1 MSDFG
6 LSSELDVFEVQ
17 SEASAGTVRVDGK
30 PVETQTSPPKFVK
43 EIDLGDGSGVQ
54 KFEADTEAELIDK
67 LVEAQTNATKEIRK
81 LQRAKPRARPQKRE
95 RVVEPDR
102 PFDKPSVSSQ
112 EDLDFATQLAINPS
126 IVFGRLFEASTGIK
140 LADLR
145 ATKEKVGEI
154 ASALEEEAAGRDF
167 VNTTPEYLGSAKN
180 SKVLMGI
187 LEDEELPV
195 TQQNLSYAYQQAMDS
210 ALLELPAKPEPKP
223 QAQGTVTKV
232 KRTQT
237 ALSAADTGQ
246 QPVPAAEEAG
256 ALPDVN
262 KLLEG
267 DLESSRE
274 RIVREMQRL
283 RNPAT

>member
-6 LSSELDVFEVQ
+6 LTSEFNDLDLPAVEP
-17 SEASAGTVRVDGK
+17 EKEPAAGGEPK
-30 PVETQTSPPKFVK
+30 KFVK

-95 RVVEPDR
+95 KTVETER
-102 PFDKPSVSSQ
+102 PFAEPIQVSAQ
-112 EDLDFATQLAINPS
+112 DDLDFATGLSVNPS
-126 IVFGRLFEASTGIK
+126 KVFGRLFEASTGLKID
-140 LADLR
+140 DLR
-145 ATKEKVGEI
+145 ATKERVGEMV
-154 ASALEEEAAGRDF
+154 SQMEEQSQAQAFING
-167 VNTTPEYLGSAKN
+167 TPEFKPSKAN
-180 SKVLMGI
+180 SDALLGI

-195 TQQNLSYAYQQAMDS
+195 TQQNLAYAYQQAMDG
-210 ALLELPAKPEPKP
+210 ALLELPAAPEPKP
-223 QAQGTVTKV
+223 QAKETVTKV

-237 ALSAADTGQ
+237 GLSATEVGQ
-246 QPVPAAEEAG
+246 KPTPEAEQAG

-267 DLESSRE
+267 NLEDARD
-274 RIVREMQRL
+274 RIVREMQRQ
-283 RNPAT
+283 RQPAA

>member
-6 LSSELDVFEVQ
+6 LASELDVFEVQ
-17 SEASAGTVRVDGK
+17 EAAPAKEPVAGEPK
-30 PVETQTSPPKFVK
+30 KFVK

-81 LQRAKPRARPQKRE
+81 LQRAKPKVRPQRKQTMIEPARPFAE
-95 RVVEPDR
+95 
-102 PFDKPSVSSQ
+102 PSVSTQ
-112 EDLDFATQLAINPS
+112 DDLEYATQLSVNPS
-126 IVFGRLFEASTGIK
+126 KVFGRLFEASTGIQ
-140 LADLR
+140 LDDLR
-145 ATKEKVGEI
+145 ATREKVGEI
-154 ASALEEEAAGRDF
+154 ASALDEEAAGREF

-195 TQQNLSYAYQQAMDS
+195 TSQNLTYAYQQAMEG

-223 QAQGTVTKV
+223 QAQATVTKV

-246 QPVPAAEEAG
+246 KPVPAAEQAG

-274 RIVREMQRL
+274 RIVREMHRL
-283 RNPAT
+283 RNPAA

>member
-6 LSSELDVFEVQ
+6 LSSELDVFDAQ
-17 SEASAGTVRVDGK
+17 
-30 PVETQTSPPKFVK
+30 VEKAAAALPADEPKKFVK

-81 LQRAKPRARPQKRE
+81 LQRAKPRVRPQKRE
-95 RVVEPDR
+95 RVNEPER
-102 PFDKPSVSSQ
+102 PYAEPIQVSAQ
-112 EDLDFATQLAINPS
+112 DDLDFASGLSVNPS
-126 IVFGRLFEASTGIK
+126 KVFGRLFEASTGIK

-145 ATKEKVGEI
+145 ATSEKVGEI
-154 ASALEEEAAGRDF
+154 SSAMEEQAGAQSF
-167 VNTTPEYLGSAKN
+167 ISATPEFLPSKAN
-180 SKVLMGI
+180 SDALLGI

-195 TQQNLSYAYQQAMDS
+195 TQQNLSYAYQQALDG
-210 ALLELPAKPEPKP
+210 ALLELPAAPKPEPKP
-223 QAQGTVTKV
+223 QAEGTVTKV

-237 ALSAADTGQ
+237 GLSGADAGQ
-246 QPVPAAEEAG
+246 KPVPEAEQAG

-267 DLESSRE
+267 DLETARE
-274 RIVREMQRL
+274 RIVREMQRQ
-283 RNPAT
+283 RQPAA

>member
-6 LSSELDVFEVQ
+6 LSSELDVFEAQAAVVPATGDPEQ
-17 SEASAGTVRVDGK
+17 DGTAAPR
-30 PVETQTSPPKFVK
+30 KFVK

-95 RVVEPDR
+95 RVVETER
-102 PFDKPSVSSQ
+102 PFAEPAVSTQ
-112 EDLDFATQLAINPS
+112 DDLDYATQLSVNPS
-126 IVFGRLFEASTGIK
+126 KVFGRLFEASTGIK

-145 ATKEKVGEI
+145 ATGERVGEI
-154 ASALEEEAAGRDF
+154 VSSMEEQQQAQAFITE
-167 VNTTPEYLGSAKN
+167 TPEFKPSKAN
-180 SKVLMGI
+180 SDALLRI

-195 TQQNLSYAYQQAMDS
+195 TQQNLSYAYQQAMEG
-210 ALLELPAKPEPKP
+210 ALLEVPAKPEPKP
-223 QAQGTVTKV
+223 QAVVPTKV

-246 QPVPAAEEAG
+246 EPVPAADQAG

>member
-17 SEASAGTVRVDGK
+17 EQEPKKEPATDEPK
-30 PVETQTSPPKFVK
+30 KFVK

-81 LQRAKPRARPQKRE
+81 LQRAKPRVRPQKRE
-95 RVVEPDR
+95 RVVETDR
-102 PFDKPSVSSQ
+102 PYAEPSVSTQ
-112 EDLDFATQLAINPS
+112 DDMDFATQLSVNPS
-126 IVFGRLFEASTGIK
+126 KVFGRLFEASTGIK

-145 ATKEKVGEI
+145 ATSEKVGELVTSMEEQQAAQTFI
-154 ASALEEEAAGRDF
+154 SA
-167 VNTTPEYLGSAKN
+167 TPEFETSKAN
-180 SKVLMGI
+180 SDALLGI

-195 TQQNLSYAYQQAMDS
+195 THQNLSYAYQQAMEG
-210 ALLELPAKPEPKP
+210 ALLELPAAPKP
-223 QAQGTVTKV
+223 DPKPRAEGTVTKV

-246 QPVPAAEEAG
+246 KPVPAADEAA

-267 DLESSRE
+267 DLETTRE
-274 RIVREMQRL
+274 RIVREMHRL
-283 RNPAT
+283 RNPAA

>member
-6 LSSELDVFEVQ
+6 LASELDVFEVQ
-17 SEASAGTVRVDGK
+17 EQEPTKEPVAGEPK
-30 PVETQTSPPKFVK
+30 KFVK

-54 KFEADTEAELIDK
+54 KFEADSEAELIDK

-95 RVVEPDR
+95 RVVETER
-102 PFDKPSVSSQ
+102 PFAEPIQVSVQ
-112 EDLDFATQLAINPS
+112 DDLDFATGLSVNPS
-126 IVFGRLFEASTGIK
+126 KVFGRLFEASTGLK

-145 ATKEKVGEI
+145 ATGEKVGEMVSQI
-154 ASALEEEAAGRDF
+154 EEQAGAQAF
-167 VNTTPEYLGSAKN
+167 VTATPEFLPSKAN
-180 SKVLMGI
+180 SDALLGI

-195 TQQNLSYAYQQAMDS
+195 TQQNLSYAYQQAMDG
-210 ALLELPAKPEPKP
+210 ALLELPAKPSVTTTESKEP
-223 QAQGTVTKV
+223 ATTKV

-237 ALSAADTGQ
+237 GLSGADAGQ
-246 QPVPAAEEAG
+246 KPVPAAEEAG

-267 DLESSRE
+267 TLEESRE
-274 RIVREMQRL
+274 RIAREMHRL

>member
-17 SEASAGTVRVDGK
+17 AEEPAKEPVAGEPK
-30 PVETQTSPPKFVK
+30 KFVK

-81 LQRAKPRARPQKRE
+81 LQRAKPKVRPQRKQAVIEPARPFAE
-95 RVVEPDR
+95 S
-102 PFDKPSVSSQ
+102 SVSTQ
-112 EDLDFATQLAINPS
+112 DDLDYATQLSVSPS
-126 IVFGRLFEASTGIK
+126 KVFGRLFEASTGIK

-145 ATKEKVGEI
+145 ATKEQVGQMV
-154 ASALEEEAAGRDF
+154 SQLEEQQAAQTF
-167 VNTTPEYLGSAKN
+167 INATPEFKPSKAN
-180 SKVLMGI
+180 SDALLGI

-195 TQQNLSYAYQQAMDS
+195 TQQNLSYAYQQAMDG
-210 ALLELPAKPEPKP
+210 ALLELPAAPKPEPKP
-223 QAQGTVTKV
+223 QAEGTVTKV

-246 QPVPAAEEAG
+246 TPVPAAEQAA

-267 DLESSRE
+267 DLETSRD
-274 RIVREMQRL
+274 RIVREMQRQRGL
-283 RNPAT
+283 GT

>member
-6 LSSELDVFEVQ
+6 LTSEFNDLDLPAVEPVV
-17 SEASAGTVRVDGK
+17 EPPAGEPK
-30 PVETQTSPPKFVK
+30 KFVK

-95 RVVEPDR
+95 RTIEAQRPYAEPIQV
-102 PFDKPSVSSQ
+102 SVQ
-112 EDLDFATQLAINPS
+112 DDLDFATGLSVNPS
-126 IVFGRLFEASTGIK
+126 KVFGRLFEASTGIK

-145 ATKEKVGEI
+145 ATREQVGEMV
-154 ASALEEEAAGRDF
+154 SQMEEQSNAQAF
-167 VNTTPEYLGSAKN
+167 VTATPEFLPGKKN
-180 SKVLMGI
+180 SDILLGI

-195 TQQNLSYAYQQAMDS
+195 TQQNLSYAYQQAMDG
-210 ALLELPAKPEPKP
+210 ALLELPAAPEPKP
-223 QAQGTVTKV
+223 QAKETVTKV

-237 ALSAADTGQ
+237 GLSAADVGQ
-246 QPVPAAEEAG
+246 KPTPEADQAG
-256 ALPDVN
+256 AVPDVN
-262 KLLEG
+262 KLFEG
-267 DLESSRE
+267 DLETSRD

-283 RNPAT
+283 RQPAT

>member
-6 LSSELDVFEVQ
+6 LGTEFNDLDLPAVEPGK
-17 SEASAGTVRVDGK
+17 EPAASDEPK
-30 PVETQTSPPKFVK
+30 KFVK

-54 KFEADTEAELIDK
+54 KFEADSEAELIDK

-95 RVVEPDR
+95 RVVEAQR
-102 PFDKPSVSSQ
+102 PYAEPIQVSAQ
-112 EDLDFATQLAINPS
+112 DDLDFATGLSVNPS
-126 IVFGRLFEASTGIK
+126 KVIGRLFEASTGIK
-140 LADLR
+140 LDDLR
-145 ATKEKVGEI
+145 ATKEKVGEMV
-154 ASALEEEAAGRDF
+154 SQMEEQTQAQAF
-167 VNTTPEYLGSAKN
+167 INSTPEFKPSKAN
-180 SKVLMGI
+180 SDALLGI

-195 TQQNLSYAYQQAMDS
+195 TQQNLSYAYQQAMDG
-210 ALLELPAKPEPKP
+210 ALLELPAAPKPEPKP
-223 QAQGTVTKV
+223 QAKETVTKV

-246 QPVPAAEEAG
+246 KPVPAAEQAG

-267 DLESSRE
+267 DLETARE
-274 RIVREMQRL
+274 RIVREMARQRQ
-283 RNPAT
+283 PAA